1 MMMRR
6 ALPATLLAL
15 LLAAGSARTDD
26 SVLLKNG
33 AVFEGKVVLQGE
45 EKIVLRMKESDDAP
59 SVEME
64 FARDKVDRII
74 YGEGLLPTRRTVVVE
89 AKPEKKAPEP
99 ERPEDWIDR
108 ESLFGQGD
116 GEDAG
121 EDAGQAGDDGEAVSE
136 TADAL
141 EEAGEATT
149 EDDADA
155 AAEDA
160 GEEEFDPMV
169 MKWIRQLGHEED
181 SAQQEARKKLAA
193 YGKDAVRPLIKS
205 LLGADLEQRRYII
218 LTLGDLRDKR
228 AVQVLIEELEAPDNH
243 DTKMRW
249 TWLALKKITGQNI
262 FFDEEDRR
270 ARRRFYIDEWRK
282 WFESVQDRYPEQI
295 PIVDEEEDE
304 DAAGE

>member
-1 MMMRR
+1 MRR
-6 ALPATLLAL
+6 ALPATLLVL
-15 LLAAGSARTDD
+15 LLAAGAARTTD

-64 FARDKVDRII
+64 FTRDQVDRII
-74 YGEGLLPTRRTVVVE
+74 YGGGLLPSRRTVVVE
-89 AKPEKKAPEP
+89 AKPEQKAPEP

-116 GEDAG
+116 DAG
-121 EDAGQAGDDGEAVSE
+121 EDAEQAGDGGEAVSE

-141 EEAGEATT
+141 EEAAEATT
-149 EDDADA
+149 EDDAGA

-160 GEEEFDPMV
+160 EEEDVDPMV

-205 LLGADLEQRRYII
+205 LRGADLEQRRYII

-228 AVQVLIEELEAPDNH
+228 AVEVLIEELEAPDNH

-270 ARRRFYIDEWRK
+270 ARRRYYVDEWRK
-282 WFESVQDRYPEQI
+282 WFDSVRDRYPEQI

-304 DAAGE
+304 DAADE

>member
-1 MMMRR
+1 MRMRR
-6 ALPATLLAL
+6 ALPATLLVL
-15 LLAAGSARTDD
+15 LLAAGAARTTD

-64 FARDKVDRII
+64 FTRDQVDRII
-74 YGEGLLPTRRTVVVE
+74 YGGGLLPSRRTVVVE
-89 AKPEKKAPEP
+89 AKPEQKAPEP

-116 GEDAG
+116 DAG
-121 EDAGQAGDDGEAVSE
+121 EDAEQAGDGGEAVSE

-141 EEAGEATT
+141 EEAAEATT
-149 EDDADA
+149 EDDAGA

-160 GEEEFDPMV
+160 EEEDVDPMV

-205 LLGADLEQRRYII
+205 LRGADLEQRRYII

-228 AVQVLIEELEAPDNH
+228 AVEVLIEELEAPDNH

-270 ARRRFYIDEWRK
+270 ARRRYYVDEWRK
-282 WFESVQDRYPEQI
+282 WFDSVRDRYPEQI

-304 DAAGE
+304 DAADE